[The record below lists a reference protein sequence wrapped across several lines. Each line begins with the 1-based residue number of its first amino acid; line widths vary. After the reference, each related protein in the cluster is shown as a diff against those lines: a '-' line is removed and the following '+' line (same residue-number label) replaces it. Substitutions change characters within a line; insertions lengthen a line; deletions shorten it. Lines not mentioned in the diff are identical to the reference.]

1 MRRSLHTAR
10 VKEAYSHP
18 QRGRRSRCENSELAS
33 ARNSVYCVSG
43 GLAVRPKLKSGAVT
57 ESTYRHARQS
67 VRSERSRSAI
77 RQRWGA
83 IKSSLAGLTGHLC
96 RASEDA
102 DVLSQTTILPFL
114 RAGGNARSEG
124 PTRRDQKPQR
134 SNSLFYNSTAVITIS
149 YSWAVPPKTAVSIRS
164 NQYCVPSVNPDMM

>member
-1 MRRSLHTAR
+1 MPIRMRRSLHTVR
-10 VKEAYSHP
+10 VKEVYSHP

-114 RAGGNARSEG
+114 TARAVMPGAK
-124 PTRRDQKPQR
+124 D
-134 SNSLFYNSTAVITIS
+134 
-149 YSWAVPPKTAVSIRS
+149 PPDVIRS
-164 NQYCVPSVNPDMM
+164 LNVQTPCFITQQPL